1 MENIFGGL
9 IEFDTQKQ
17 FDDFVESMDE
27 PHALKIVEVAI
38 KYGLNNGLYSMEE
51 VHCLYKCLSKLK
63 ENENNI
69 ETDNLRD
76 VDNHGDID

>member
-9 IEFDTQKQ
+9 IEFENQKE
-17 FDDFVESMDE
+17 FDEFIDSLDSK
-27 PHALKIVEVAI
+27 HALKIIEVAF
-38 KYGLNNGLYSMEE
+38 KYGLNNGIYSMEE

-69 ETDNLRD
+69 EANNLRD
-76 VDNHGDID
+76 DDNHGDIG